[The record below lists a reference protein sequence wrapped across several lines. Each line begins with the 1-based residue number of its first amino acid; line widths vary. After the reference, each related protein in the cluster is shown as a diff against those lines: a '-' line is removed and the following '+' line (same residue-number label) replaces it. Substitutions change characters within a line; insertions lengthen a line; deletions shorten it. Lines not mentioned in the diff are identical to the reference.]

1 MKSSHDDPK
10 VLRDL
15 WEIKE
20 QAWKEVEHLGLE
32 KAILKRLDDSTRT
45 ALALGF
51 RLVRK
56 KK

>member
-1 MKSSHDDPK
+1 MGTMKDPK

-15 WEIKE
+15 WEVKE
-20 QAWKEVEHLGLE
+20 KAWKEVADLGFHE
-32 KAILKRLDDSTRT
+32 AIRKRLEDSRQT